1 MTIRGRILANAACA
15 SALAS
20 FLVLALGAQA
30 SGTTGTTGSTIQAAP
45 PPATGSQ
52 VSGPITRDAGS
63 LIADALVSVEPGA
76 PLSTSDGA
84 DRGGRT
90 CRCSCGFPC
99 KSDADCG
106 GAIGSC
112 RGGIS
117 CC

>member
-20 FLVLALGAQA
+20 FLVLAPGAPA
-30 SGTTGTTGSTIQAAP
+30 SGVTDSTIQAAP

-52 VSGPITRDAGS
+52 VSGPITCDAGS

-76 PLSTSDGA
+76 LLSSLDGA

>member
-1 MTIRGRILANAACA
+1 MTIRGRIFANAACA

-20 FLVLALGAQA
+20 FLVLAPGAPA
-30 SGTTGTTGSTIQAAP
+30 AGVTGPTIQAAP

-52 VSGPITRDAGS
+52 VSGPIAADAGS
-63 LIADALVSVEPGA
+63 LIADALFSIEPGA
-76 PLSTSDGA
+76 PLSTSDGT

>member
-1 MTIRGRILANAACA
+1 MTIRGRIPANAACA
-15 SALAS
+15 SALAL
-20 FLVLALGAQA
+20 FLVL
-30 SGTTGTTGSTIQAAP
+30 
-45 PPATGSQ
+45 ATGSQ
-52 VSGPITRDAGS
+52 VSGPIACDAGS
-63 LIADALVSVEPGA
+63 LTRDALVSVEPGD
-76 PLSTSDGA
+76 PLSAPDGM

-99 KSDADCG
+99 RTDADCG

>member
-15 SALAS
+15 SALAL
-20 FLVLALGAQA
+20 FLVLSPGAPA
-30 SGTTGTTGSTIQAAP
+30 SGVTGSTIQAG

-52 VSGPITRDAGS
+52 VSGPIACDAGS
-63 LIADALVSVEPGA
+63 LTPGALVSVEPGA
-76 PLSTSDGA
+76 PLSPSDGL

-99 KSDADCG
+99 KTDADCG